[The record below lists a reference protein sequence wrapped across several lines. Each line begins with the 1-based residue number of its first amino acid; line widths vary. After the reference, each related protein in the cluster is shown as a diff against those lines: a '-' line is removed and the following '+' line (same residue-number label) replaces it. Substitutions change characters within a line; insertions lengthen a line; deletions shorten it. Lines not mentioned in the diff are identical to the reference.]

1 MSKATK
7 QAAPAPVQPRAI
19 TLIGPCIS
27 IMQQVAVLVRAG
39 YYPEPNMPVE
49 FFGAMGTMQ
58 IILIPG
64 TPEAHYVN
72 AAAVA
77 MTEAADRE
85 EAQYLRDVE
94 AAATR
99 QIAQAVKAEAEAKRA
114 ALIAEQQAVLAAL
127 EKEMAAVA
135 AASL

>member
-1 MSKATK
+1 MTKAIK
-7 QAAPAPVQPRAI
+7 QAGPATVPPRAI
-19 TLIGPCIS
+19 TLIGPTIS
-27 IMQQVAVLVRAG
+27 VMQQSTVLIRQG
-39 YYPEPNMPVE
+39 YFPDPNMPVE

-85 EAQYLRDVE
+85 QAQYLRDVE

-99 QIAQAVKAEAEAKRA
+99 QIAQGIKAEAEAKRA
-114 ALIAEQQAVLAAL
+114 ALIIEQQAVLAAL
-127 EKEMAAVA
+127 EKEMAATVA
-135 AASL
+135 VL